1 MKRTAAKYREII
13 CFFICVAVAVVACRG
28 DVTDTSAD
36 GSAHSAAEAVE
47 ATGSTESHVAPAIPS
62 PSNRVKVLNT
72 GIALASN
79 PISVRRQKYPVPP
92 TYNEVPFFADLVA
105 AGKLPPISARLPVEP
120 FVVGPGVL
128 NSEKWLDW
136 EVGRYGGTIRTT
148 NLNGSMHE
156 VALAMGM
163 TILRA
168 PDQSTKDPLPAI
180 VSSYEISRDFTQYT
194 LTIREGIKWSD
205 GVPVTTE
212 DVRMTFELYGDERIY
227 PTFPIKART
236 LGRADGT
243 PGKVTIIDDLTFT
256 VTFDAPYGQ
265 FLAELS
271 SWIPDY
277 TLLFRPAHFI
287 KRFHADY
294 TDMSK
299 IQPILDA
306 LEIRTWEDLV
316 ILKDMR
322 HWELYRE
329 HGVGVP
335 SLTPWIAEEVTSSVV
350 RAVRN
355 PYYWKVDIAG
365 NQLPYI
371 DRIEAEVSN
380 QLQSIVLKTAA
391 GEYDVV
397 TSFAQIRE
405 MPLYR
410 ENAERSNIRTV
421 LHGSINNPP
430 ILFLNHDYDYETE
443 GSVWQQLVSDP
454 RFGSA
459 IASAIDKE
467 DVNNTLYFGHYT
479 LDGFTKE
486 TFDPETSNRLLD
498 EIGMIEHDADGFRTA
513 PNGNRFELT
522 ITTAEVSPDFLGLG
536 ELLKSYFE
544 NVGIRTTLDVI
555 GSSLFGQRMNGNE
568 LMATI
573 HWSDEPIW
581 APGISE
587 DYWPGFKGHWAPM
600 SEMYFNTNGESGR
613 KPPPYLQEFF
623 DLHVARKVVPPQSEA
638 GEALYADLVDWFSQ
652 HYVTIWPVGRMRV
665 PSVYNADLGNVIKDG
680 YPFDRALDYGME
692 QLFFKT
698 PQ

>member
-1 MKRTAAKYREII
+1 MERKGAKFLKVL
-13 CFFICVAVAVVACRG
+13 CFFVSITFVLVGCRG
-28 DVTDTSAD
+28 DVNETTANSDAD
-36 GSAHSAAEAVE
+36 K
-47 ATGSTESHVAPAIPS
+47 TGETTGDADLTESLKSVKTPS
-62 PSNRVKVLNT
+62 KTPPPRLPSNVVL
-72 GIALASN
+72 GSD
-79 PISVRRQKYPVPP
+79 PISVSSQKYDPP
-92 TYNEVPFFADLVA
+92 AKYNEVPFFADLVA
-105 AGKLPPISARLPVEP
+105 AGKLPPISERLPLEP

-128 NSEKWLDW
+128 NSEQWLDW

-156 VALAMGM
+156 LALAMGM

-168 PDQSTKDPLPAI
+168 PDQSTRDPLPAI
-180 VSSYEISRDFTQYT
+180 VSSYEINSDFTEYT
-194 LTIREGIKWSD
+194 LTIREGLKWSD
-205 GVPVTTE
+205 GVTVTTE

-227 PTFPIKART
+227 PSFPIKART
-236 LGRADGT
+236 LGRADGV
-243 PGKVTIIDDLTFT
+243 PGEVTIIDNLTFK
-256 VTFDAPYGQ
+256 VTFDFPYGQ

-287 KRFHADY
+287 KQFHAGY
-294 TDMSK
+294 TDMAE
-299 IQPILDA
+299 IQPILDE
-306 LEIRTWEDLV
+306 LEIKTWVDLV

-335 SLTPWIAEEVTSSVV
+335 SLTPWIAEEVNSSVV

-355 PYYWKVDIAG
+355 PYYWKVDTAG

-371 DRIEAEVSN
+371 DRVEAEVSN

-397 TSFAQIRE
+397 TSYAQIRE
-405 MPLYR
+405 MPFYR
-410 ENAERSNIRTV
+410 ENAERSNIKTV

-430 ILFLNHDYDYETE
+430 ILFLNHDFDYETE
-443 GSVWQQLVSDP
+443 GSVWQQLISDP

-467 DVNNTLYFGHYT
+467 DVNDTLYFGHYT

-486 TFDPETSNRLLD
+486 TFDPKASNRLLD
-498 EIGMIEHDADGFRTA
+498 EIGMTERDVDGFRTD

-555 GSSLFGQRMNGNE
+555 GNSLFGQRMNGNE

-623 DLHVARKVVPPQSEA
+623 DLHIARKVVPPQSEV
-638 GEALYADLVDWFSQ
+638 GEALYADLVDWFAQ
-652 HYVTIWPVGRMRV
+652 HYVTIWPVGRMTV
-665 PSVYNADLGNVIKDG
+665 PTVYNADLGNVIKDG

>member
-1 MKRTAAKYREII
+1 MKRIAAKYREII
-13 CFFICVAVAVVACRG
+13 CFFICVAVAVAACRG
-28 DVTDTSAD
+28 DVTDTSHD
-36 GSAHSAAEAVE
+36 SSAYNAAEAIE
-47 ATGSTESHVAPAIPS
+47 AAGSTESHVAPAIPF
-62 PSNRVKVLNT
+62 PSNRVKGLNT
-72 GIALASN
+72 GVALASD
-79 PISVRRQKYPVPP
+79 PISVRSQKYPVPP

-105 AGKLPPISARLPVEP
+105 AGKLPPISVRLPVEP

-136 EVGRYGGTIRTT
+136 EVGNYGGTIRTT

-156 VALAMGM
+156 LALAMGM

-180 VSSYEISRDFTQYT
+180 VSSYEISPDFTQYT
-194 LTIREGIKWSD
+194 LTIRKGIKWSD
-205 GVPVTTE
+205 GMPVTTE

-227 PTFPIKART
+227 PSFPIKART
-236 LGRADGT
+236 LGRANGT
-243 PGKVTIIDDLTFT
+243 AGKLTIIDDLTFSI
-256 VTFDAPYGQ
+256 TFDAPYGQ

-287 KRFHADY
+287 KQFHADY
-294 TDMSK
+294 TDMAE

-306 LEIRTWEDLV
+306 LEIKTWEDLV

-335 SLTPWIAEEVTSSVV
+335 SLTPWIAEEVNSSVV

-371 DRIEAEVSN
+371 DRVEAEVSS
-380 QLQSIVLKTAA
+380 QLQSIILKTAA

-397 TSFAQIRE
+397 TSYAQIRE

-410 ENAERSNIRTV
+410 ENAARSNIKTV

-430 ILFLNHDYDYETE
+430 VLFLNHDYDYETE

-486 TFDPETSNRLLD
+486 TFDPEASNRLLD
-498 EIGMIEHDADGFRTA
+498 EIGMIKRDADGFRTD
-513 PNGNRFELT
+513 PSGDRFELT

-536 ELLKSYFE
+536 ELLKNYFE

-600 SEMYFNTNGESGR
+600 SEMYFNTNGEFGR
-613 KPPPYLQEFF
+613 KPPAYLQEFF
-623 DLHVARKVVPPQSEA
+623 DLHVGRKVVPPQSEA

-652 HYVTIWPVGRMRV
+652 HYVTIWPVGRMTV
-665 PSVYNADLGNVIKDG
+665 PTVYNADLGNVIKDG

>member
-1 MKRTAAKYREII
+1 
-13 CFFICVAVAVVACRG
+13 
-28 DVTDTSAD
+28 
-36 GSAHSAAEAVE
+36 
-47 ATGSTESHVAPAIPS
+47 
-62 PSNRVKVLNT
+62 
-72 GIALASN
+72 
-79 PISVRRQKYPVPP
+79 
-92 TYNEVPFFADLVA
+92 
-105 AGKLPPISARLPVEP
+105 
-120 FVVGPGVL
+120 
-128 NSEKWLDW
+128 
-136 EVGRYGGTIRTT
+136 
-148 NLNGSMHE
+148 
-156 VALAMGM
+156 MGM

-180 VSSYEISRDFTQYT
+180 VSSYEISPDFTQYT
-194 LTIREGIKWSD
+194 LTIRKGLKWSD

-212 DVRMTFELYGDERIY
+212 DVRMTFELYRDERIY

-287 KRFHADY
+287 KQFHADY

-380 QLQSIVLKTAA
+380 QLQSIVLKAAA

-410 ENAERSNIRTV
+410 DNAERSNIRTV

-486 TFDPETSNRLLD
+486 TFDPEASNRLLD
-498 EIGMIEHDADGFRTA
+498 EIGMIKTRRRRLPNRPKRRSFR
-513 PNGNRFELT
+513 
-522 ITTAEVSPDFLGLG
+522 
-536 ELLKSYFE
+536 
-544 NVGIRTTLDVI
+544 
-555 GSSLFGQRMNGNE
+555 
-568 LMATI
+568 
-573 HWSDEPIW
+573 
-581 APGISE
+581 
-587 DYWPGFKGHWAPM
+587 
-600 SEMYFNTNGESGR
+600 
-613 KPPPYLQEFF
+613 
-623 DLHVARKVVPPQSEA
+623 
-638 GEALYADLVDWFSQ
+638 VDNY
-652 HYVTIWPVGRMRV
+652 HR
-665 PSVYNADLGNVIKDG
+665 
-680 YPFDRALDYGME
+680 
-692 QLFFKT
+692 
-698 PQ
+698 